1 MKCEICGIRNAK
13 YTCINCG
20 CRVCE
25 ECLDTEKWMCIKC
38 LKIEDSNIMGGE
50 TINTIF
56 KISMIG
62 FLMIFIGIIIIMISQ
77 IFMGGTIAGGIVI
90 FPFIPIIFIKGLEGL
105 ELTLIVSIIIIIVIT
120 LLTFIYI
127 LTRKI

>member
-1 MKCEICGIRNAK
+1 MKCEICGIRDAK

-20 CRVCE
+20 SRVCE
-25 ECLDTEKWMCIKC
+25 ECLDIEKWMCTKC
-38 LKIEDSNIMGGE
+38 LKVGDYNLMGVE
-50 TINTIF
+50 AINTIF

-77 IFMGGTIAGGIVI
+77 LFMGGTITGGIII
-90 FPFIPIIFIKGLEGL
+90 FPFIPIILIKGFEGIEFTIL
-105 ELTLIVSIIIIIVIT
+105 LSIIIVIVIT

-127 LTRKI
+127 FTRKI